1 MSRSGKRLESFREV
15 TKRKRDK
22 PAAPEPWTW
31 KDKLSVWGVLVGVS
45 ILILTPFLDQSIKYR
60 QRIDRRI
67 ERWKADYHL
76 SDEQARQIRELEQEH
91 HKSESPLSMSS
102 NPTAGEV
109 QAHNQRIAG
118 FMSEADA
125 RRFLQREARHGWGR

>member
-1 MSRSGKRLESFREV
+1 MQHDLPGGRHDE
-15 TKRKRDK
+15 
-22 PAAPEPWTW
+22 
-31 KDKLSVWGVLVGVS
+31 
-45 ILILTPFLDQSIKYR
+45 
-60 QRIDRRI
+60 
-67 ERWKADYHL
+67 AD
-76 SDEQARQIRELEQEH
+76 SSETGGAGTTENPSSEQARQIRELEQEH

-125 RRFLQREARHGWGR
+125 RRFLQREARHGWER